1 MSSVSLFRG
10 ENVNSK
16 FFFLFASVFSV
27 FLLILTKFEKFCLHR
42 KLETF
47 RSVAECW
54 KLRLPNGDMW
64 DCYTCS
70 SSSTFSPSILYC
82 SVQLCSSFT
91 IVTSVNNNQMCR
103 LSNTGFGEYSLTC
116 LHYCISNS
124 NAFVRFWFRM
134 FSLQL
139 IIASAEE
146 TSVKSSYKTYH
157 ITSYHVIAYG
167 RQ

>member
-1 MSSVSLFRG
+1 MSSVSFFLGGRC
-10 ENVNSK
+10 K
-16 FFFLFASVFSV
+16 FKVFFLFASVFSV
-27 FLLILTKFEKFCLHR
+27 FLLVLTKFEKFCLHR

-54 KLRLPNGDMW
+54 KLRLPNGDMR
-64 DCYTCS
+64 DCS
-70 SSSTFSPSILYC
+70 SSSFCSSILYC
-82 SVQLCSSFT
+82 SGQLCSSFT
-91 IVTSVNNNQMCR
+91 IVTSVNNNQMYR

-146 TSVKSSYKTYH
+146 TSVKISYKTYH